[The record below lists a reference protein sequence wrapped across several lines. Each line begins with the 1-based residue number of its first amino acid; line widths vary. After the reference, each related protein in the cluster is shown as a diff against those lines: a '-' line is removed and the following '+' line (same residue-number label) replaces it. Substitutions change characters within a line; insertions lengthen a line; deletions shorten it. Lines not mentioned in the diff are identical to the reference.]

1 MMNKN
6 IKMITVNGKADA
18 GELRGLLR
26 SARKSNLNRTIIS
39 IPVTLL
45 AIDTR
50 YQSVIRTSRKLTY
63 LTEHWDERKLMPLI
77 VVPHDEEGIFTVVD
91 GYGRVKASQIVNVEK
106 YKELECLVLLNAPED
121 SQERLKFEAN
131 LFIGQQDGIPKLK
144 PIHKHAGRLCTND
157 DAAKIMDDLK
167 EIYKFEYVNGQGQR
181 SGGVLGSY
189 DETYRIAKSKDKGGK
204 ECLKYIFE
212 IAKNSAFNRKK
223 DGYSTYM
230 MRALKDIW
238 VYYPENREET
248 QKFLSEYL
256 RKLDPIKFK
265 ADAVSKYKMLECR
278 AAVSIYMEDLVVEYF
293 KLNHARETDGFKVKL
308 VKAA

>member
-6 IKMITVNGKADA
+6 IKMITVNGEANEKTVKDLLEAYRHQ
-18 GELRGLLR
+18 GSRRVILR
-26 SARKSNLNRTIIS
+26 IS
-39 IPVTLL
+39 VDLL

-50 YQSVIRTSRKLTY
+50 YQSEIRTSRKLTY

-77 VVPHDEEGIFTVVD
+77 VVPHDEEGVFVVVD
-91 GYGRVKASQIVNVEK
+91 GYGRVKASQIVNKKEYK
-106 YKELECLVLLNAPED
+106 YLECLVLLNDLKTPE
-121 SQERLKFEAN
+121 ERLKFEAG
-131 LFIGQQDGIPKLK
+131 LFIGQMDGVPKLK
-144 PIHKHAGRLCTND
+144 PIHKHAGRLCVDD
-157 DAAKIMDDLK
+157 DAAKILDNLK

-189 DETYRIAKSKDKGGK
+189 DETYNIAKAEGKGE

-212 IAKNSAFNRKK
+212 IAKNSGFNRKK
-223 DGYSTYM
+223 DGYATYM
-230 MRALKDIW
+230 MRALKDMW
-238 VYYPENREET
+238 TYYPENREET

-265 ADAVSKYKMLECR
+265 ADAVSKYKMLEFKT
-278 AAVSIYMEDLVVEYF
+278 AVSLHMEDLIVENF
-293 KLNHARETDGFKVKL
+293 NLNHARETDGFKVKL